1 MKSHLH
7 FYQRSIEISADEIR
21 RFLRAYPHSSLTQ
34 IIEHICDT
42 FSQLA
47 DTQRLKVWTEV
58 RSILHRMEKK
68 RMIRCIGGT
77 AGNTWILDDQATDS
91 GSNVGGYTRN

>member
-21 RFLRAYPHSSLTQ
+21 RFLRTSPHASLTQ
-34 IIEHICDT
+34 IIEHVCDR

-58 RSILHRMEKK
+58 RTILHRMEER
-68 RMIRCIGGT
+68 RMVRCIGGL
-77 AGNTWILDDQATDS
+77 AGNTWILDDQPADP
-91 GSNVGGYTRN
+91 GSKSEDYTCN